1 MATTTTRTGL
11 TQTDIIN
18 RRLPLVILFL
28 VVMASFLL
36 VRVSQYQWL
45 PPEVEREFQLRSAQ
59 NTNSVRRLPAERG
72 VIYDRDGQPL
82 AVNTIQYEIGV
93 SPNLILSDRRREVAA
108 NLGLILGL
116 DEFALYQQIDLQEQS
131 WVLVARPVTADLG
144 QQIADLDMLGVVI
157 NPLSKRFYPQGTLA
171 APLIGFVI
179 EAENNTRGAI
189 GVEGSYNA
197 QLAGRVLE
205 QEVSNVPFQLP
216 TDADGS
222 QRGMD
227 VVLTIDRDVQFWVEF
242 ELTKA
247 VQETNATG
255 GSIIVMNPRNGDI
268 LGMASYPGFDAN
280 NIAGIE
286 DPKLLQNPAISGVYE
301 PGSVMKVL
309 TMAGALNSGTIT
321 PQWTYNDQGVL
332 NVGGIA
338 VQNWDRS
345 AYGIVDAT
353 TALAKS
359 LNIGMATIALEMGQ
373 ERFYTALRDF
383 GVGQRTGVDLP
394 GEESGILKVPGDP
407 DWSESN
413 LATNS
418 FGQGVSLTPL
428 QMITAVSAI
437 ANDGLMMQPRVV
449 LQIVDGEN
457 VVNAQPSAIRRVI
470 TAETAE
476 IVTQMMIR
484 AVTEEGGGVPLAQ
497 IPGYVIAGKTGTAEI
512 PSPTGYEFGTSIAS
526 FIGFFPADDP
536 QVIILIKLDRP
547 AGYWGSQVAAP
558 IFKRMAERL
567 VLLLGIPTDDVRQ
580 ALTAAGGIVTE
591 R

>member
-1 MATTTTRTGL
+1 MAATTRTR
-11 TQTDIIN
+11 TSQPDIIN
-18 RRLPLVILFL
+18 RRLPFVMMFLVIL
-28 VVMASFLL
+28 ASFLL

-45 PPEVEREFQLRSAQ
+45 PPEVEREFQLRSQQ
-59 NTNSVRRLPAERG
+59 NTNSIKRLPAERG

-93 SPNLILSDRRREVAA
+93 SPNLILDDRRREVAA

-116 DEFALYQQIDLQEQS
+116 DEFELYQQIDQPELN
-131 WVLVARPVTADLG
+131 WVLIARPVTADLG

-157 NPLSKRFYPQGTLA
+157 NPLSKRFYPQGSLA
-171 APLIGFVI
+171 APIIGFVI

-216 TDADGS
+216 TDRDGS

-227 VVLTIDRDVQFWVEF
+227 VVLTLDRDVQFWVEY
-242 ELTKA
+242 ELNKA
-247 VQETNATG
+247 IQETNATG
-255 GSIIVMNPRNGDI
+255 GTIIVMNPRNGDI
-268 LGMASYPGFDAN
+268 LGMASYPGFDPN
-280 NIAGIE
+280 NIAE
-286 DPKLLQNPAISGVYE
+286 VQDPKLLQNPAISGVYE

-309 TMAGALNSGTIT
+309 TMAAALNTGTIT
-321 PQWTYNDQGVL
+321 PQWTYNDQGAL
-332 NVGGIA
+332 TVGGIT

-345 AYGIVDAT
+345 AYGVVDAT

-373 ERFYTALRDF
+373 ERFYSAMRDF
-383 GVGQRTGVDLP
+383 GIGQRTGVDLP

-418 FGQGVSLTPL
+418 FGQGVSVTPL
-428 QMITAVSAI
+428 QMITAVAAI

-547 AGYWGSQVAAP
+547 TGYWGSQVAAP
-558 IFKRMAERL
+558 VFKRMAERL
-567 VLLLGIPTDDVRQ
+567 VLLLGIPTDDIRK